1 MRADKS
7 IDLPSGALSG
17 KVFLRGYYCAIVV
30 NPTLHDPSERK
41 M

>member
-17 KVFLRGYYCAIVV
+17 KVFLRGFHCAIVS
-30 NPTLHDPSERK
+30 LQIDPSERK